1 MVTVAQAAEN
11 YLDWFRVH
19 RRSVA
24 ETEAVINTHILPWF
38 AHREVES
45 LTTKELKQ
53 WRDGLAATPR
63 RKKGRK
69 GAVLC
74 EPPKTPD
81 ERRAR
86 KNTTNRILTVFKA
99 ILNKAFEEDDCSSDL
114 AWRKVRP
121 FKNVDLPATLFLTV
135 EESVRLIDA
144 CPADFR
150 ALVRAALFTG
160 GRYSELARLRPMDID
175 LANGMAYISPEAK
188 SGKSRFIYLN
198 DAGKPFL
205 AEAMKGRPRNAPI
218 FVKASGT
225 RWGRGQHV
233 RRFRSA
239 MAAANIHLEISFRD
253 LRHTLRSSPRQR
265 GM

>member
-99 ILNKAFEEDDCSSDL
+99 ILNKAFEEDDCSSGVAQGEAVQERRL
-114 AWRKVRP
+114 ARHPVSHRG
-121 FKNVDLPATLFLTV
+121 
-135 EESVRLIDA
+135 R
-144 CPADFR
+144 
-150 ALVRAALFTG
+150 VRA
-160 GRYSELARLRPMDID
+160 PD
-175 LANGMAYISPEAK
+175 
-188 SGKSRFIYLN
+188 
-198 DAGKPFL
+198 
-205 AEAMKGRPRNAPI
+205 
-218 FVKASGT
+218 
-225 RWGRGQHV
+225 
-233 RRFRSA
+233 RRV
-239 MAAANIHLEISFRD
+239 
-253 LRHTLRSSPRQR
+253 P
-265 GM
+265 